1 MIDFLL
7 HFIIFFVEKC
17 CDGVHDAINNTYNP
31 KSNNTD
37 SNQKKKKD
45 SEGENRWHVIKRERE
60 AKGRKKH
67 QGRLIKKRLHR
78 CLEKIGID
86 QRQVKIN
93 DALQYYNMLTV
104 LEEFVHCDTGG
115 GIK

>member
-7 HFIIFFVEKC
+7 HFIIFFVEKYLC
-17 CDGVHDAINNTYNP
+17 CDGVHDAVSN
-31 KSNNTD
+31 SNNTD

-45 SEGENRWHVIKRERE
+45 SEGEIGDMLSKEKGKQREE
-60 AKGRKKH
+60 KSTKG
-67 QGRLIKKRLHR
+67 GLIKKRLHR

-93 DALQYYNMLTV
+93 DALQYYDMLTM

-115 GIK
+115 